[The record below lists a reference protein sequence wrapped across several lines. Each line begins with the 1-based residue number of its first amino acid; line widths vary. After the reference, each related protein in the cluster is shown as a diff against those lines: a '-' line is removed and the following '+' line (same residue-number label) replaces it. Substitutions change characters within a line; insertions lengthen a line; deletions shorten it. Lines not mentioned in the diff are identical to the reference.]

1 MDFFIIIS
9 FQKAEAMFW
18 ETIKNV
24 IPKKASSTDHLGDL
38 LTNSSA
44 LLQESY
50 TERGNSARF
59 WGPFCPCTSGFYLSI
74 TLPLKNSSLYS
85 FPPWMCDKYAF
96 GHIRQLKDTNLM
108 LLETM
113 VSIDTEQCWS
123 TAACLWILNR
133 DFFSPLGISWTTWK
147 ARDTSG
153 LPHILFGT
161 ATCLPGNERTK
172 PNKGYSFLTL
182 TIDTLS
188 QEATC
193 GAFLLGLCTFIAER
207 QLPSVNNLAYLNQTV
222 LYMPSIL

>member
-1 MDFFIIIS
+1 MHCWTEYKFPIVTWQQLPHTVSLKIHESVMQERDTFSLLYNLSTAQRSRHRKPCGIKWIFFIIIT

-96 GHIRQLKDTNLM
+96 GHIR
-108 LLETM
+108 
-113 VSIDTEQCWS
+113 
-123 TAACLWILNR
+123 
-133 DFFSPLGISWTTWK
+133 
-147 ARDTSG
+147 
-153 LPHILFGT
+153 
-161 ATCLPGNERTK
+161 
-172 PNKGYSFLTL
+172 
-182 TIDTLS
+182 
-188 QEATC
+188 
-193 GAFLLGLCTFIAER
+193 
-207 QLPSVNNLAYLNQTV
+207 
-222 LYMPSIL
+222 